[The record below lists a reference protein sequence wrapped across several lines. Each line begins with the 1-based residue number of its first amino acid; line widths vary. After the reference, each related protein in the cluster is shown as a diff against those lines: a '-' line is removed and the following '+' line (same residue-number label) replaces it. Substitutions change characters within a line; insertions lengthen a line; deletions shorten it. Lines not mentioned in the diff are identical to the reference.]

1 MGSLPT
7 GLPASFKQQG
17 STVHSP
23 WQELGGQVS
32 DDNIIDA
39 DFVCIS
45 RSRLRVLIRDAVRL
59 ITEIVGLIFISS
71 MLSEQLYF
79 GI

>member
-1 MGSLPT
+1 MLNLLTDLPV
-7 GLPASFKQQG
+7 SFKQQG

-32 DDNIIDA
+32 DDSIFDA
-39 DFVCIS
+39 GFVCIS
-45 RSRLRVLIRDAVRL
+45 GPRIRVLIRSAVAS
-59 ITEIVGLIFISS
+59 IAGIAGVIMD
-71 MLSEQLYF
+71 MLSEQLHF